1 MGYLCA
7 IGSAVLYGIMP
18 LLAKEI
24 YAGGG
29 SELTVVAFRFLTG
42 VPFLFLLT
50 KIQKISL
57 KITVAEFRK
66 IFFLS
71 QGLVFTSIFL
81 FLSYSFIPAGMST
94 TIHFIY
100 PTLVLVIEAV
110 AFREKLSLAK
120 GVCAFLGLF
129 GVVCF
134 YVPNGMAS
142 GTGILLAFA
151 SAVTY
156 SFYVVYDEKSGLMY
170 MNSYTLC
177 FYVLLI
183 CGLEAAILAIFSE
196 NFVLGLTW
204 KAWSL
209 MLVLSFATTVLSMLL
224 VQTSLKWIG
233 AEKTSFL
240 STFEPLTSV
249 ILGIVLLGEQLTVR
263 TGFGIACILSAA
275 VMISLGKR
283 G

>member
-57 KITVAEFRK
+57 KITVVEFRK
-66 IFFLS
+66 LFFLS

-81 FLSYSFIPAGMST
+81 FLSYSFTPAGMST
-94 TIHFIY
+94 TIHFVY

-120 GVCAFLGLF
+120 VVCAFLGLF
-129 GVVCF
+129 GVACF
-134 YVPNGMAS
+134 YSPDGMAS

-170 MNSYTLC
+170 MNSYKLC

-183 CGLEAAILAIFSE
+183 CGLEAAILAIFSK

-263 TGFGIACILSAA
+263 TGLGIACILSAA